1 MRRYFRIVGRIW
13 PQKLKYR
20 LFTAFLLFIFIPFF
34 LLQLYNYQQIE
45 RSISNEFA
53 SKANEQLE
61 LLQQSMTDI
70 LAKMFRNY
78 ITLEQLPTIK
88 SWLHDG
94 SQWSEQ
100 ARRARFQE
108 LIQSLP
114 NVLPEHVVY
123 KVADMSGNLYFSD
136 PQSTNE
142 NYHAFVSNP
151 RFKQLL
157 AAGDYYV
164 WEAESHFS
172 LYTLL
177 FDNQGKSMGYLLIQ
191 FDYSEWLGSVSS
203 SMLLQQMYYIL
214 DNHGVIKASTDTRY
228 ALDPALLEKV
238 LTTPEAEPIITAKD
252 YTSIVRWTPIYEFEW
267 RMISRLPLEHY
278 ISNFNDIRKQFIT
291 TFLMLGVIFILI
303 TFVMTT
309 TMTRQLLLLKKR
321 MTEIVAKELKTS
333 MPEGNYRGEVHDLA
347 IAFNQMLRDIKEL
360 LQRLKLEERE
370 RESVRYQML
379 MAQMNPHFLLNT
391 LNTIKWSALDKDDED
406 TAEICMA
413 LGHLLEATLNSDVE
427 LVFLKD
433 ELDLLRSY
441 VYIQNVRYEGRIDYQ
456 EHVEENLEYAL
467 VPKLSMQP
475 LAENA
480 IKHGFAY
487 SPKDARMILH
497 VRRKGAVLEMAI
509 EDNGKGV
516 EKDEDTRPLGKR
528 AGIGLANLRER
539 LRLLFREEGELRLHR
554 SPEGTIVRASFPL
567 LISNPYRKKES
578 TDVEGHHS

>member
-1 MRRYFRIVGRIW
+1 MKRYFRMVCKLW
-13 PQKLKYR
+13 PHQLKYR
-20 LFTAFLLFIFIPFF
+20 LFTAFLLFIFLPFF

-53 SKANEQLE
+53 SKAYEQLE

-78 ITLEQLPTIK
+78 LTLEQLPDTAH
-88 SWLHDG
+88 WLQEG
-94 SQWSEQ
+94 NQLTVQ
-100 ARRARFQE
+100 ARETRFQE
-108 LIQSLP
+108 LIQALP
-114 NVLPEHVVY
+114 NVLSEHVVY
-123 KVADMSGNLYFSD
+123 KVADFYGNIYSSGV
-136 PQSTNE
+136 QSNSE
-142 NYHAFVSNP
+142 SYAEFASNP
-151 RFKQLL
+151 RFEQLQST
-157 AAGDYYV
+157 GGYYV
-164 WEAESHFS
+164 WESDLHFS
-172 LYTLL
+172 LYSLL
-177 FDNQGKSMGYLLIQ
+177 INEHGDTMGYLQIR
-191 FDYSEWLGSVSS
+191 FDYSQWLSS
-203 SMLLQQMYYIL
+203 MSGSMLLQQVYYL
-214 DNHGVIKASTDTRY
+214 MDDQGEVKAATDSRY
-228 ALDPALLEKV
+228 PINQALLKRV
-238 LTTPEAEPIITAKD
+238 MAEDKADPIITTKE
-252 YTSIVRWTPIYEFEW
+252 YTSIIRWTPIYEFEW

-278 ISNFNDIRKQFIT
+278 ISNFNDIRKQFIS
-291 TFLMLGVIFILI
+291 TFFMLGIIFVLI

-333 MPEGNYRGEVHDLA
+333 MPEENYRGEVHDLA
-347 IAFNQMLRDIKEL
+347 VAFNQMLRDMKEL

-441 VYIQNVRYEGRIDYQ
+441 IYIQNVRYESRIDFQ
-456 EHVEENLEYAL
+456 EFVEEGLEYAL

-487 SPKDARMILH
+487 SPHGARIMVH
-497 VRRKGAVLEMAI
+497 VRRNGMRLVMEI

-516 EKDEDTRPLGKR
+516 EQTDSLKQLGKR
-528 AGIGLANLRER
+528 TGIGMANLRER
-539 LRLLFREEGELRLHR
+539 LRLLFREEGDLQLQQL
-554 SPEGTIVRASFPL
+554 PGGTIVRASFPL

-578 TDVEGHHS
+578 TDVDSHHS

>member
-1 MRRYFRIVGRIW
+1 MKRYFRIVGRVW

-53 SKANEQLE
+53 SKAYEQLE
-61 LLQQSMTDI
+61 LLQQSMTDV

-78 ITLEQLPTIK
+78 ITLEQLPVAK
-88 SWLHDG
+88 QWLQGG
-94 SQWSEQ
+94 SELSEQ
-100 ARRARFQE
+100 EREAIFRE
-108 LIQSLP
+108 LIKSLP
-114 NVLPEHVVY
+114 NTFPEHVVY
-123 KVADMSGNLYFSD
+123 KVADLHGNLYASA
-136 PQSTNE
+136 PQSMDESYNE
-142 NYHAFVSNP
+142 FASNSRFEQLRSTGAF
-151 RFKQLL
+151 
-157 AAGDYYV
+157 YV
-164 WEAESHFS
+164 WDADTQFS
-172 LYTLL
+172 LYSLL
-177 FDNQGKSMGYLLIQ
+177 VDEQAGTIGYLLIQ
-191 FDYSEWLGSVSS
+191 FNYSQWLGTMSR
-203 SMLLQQMYYIL
+203 SMLLQQVYYLI
-214 DNHGVIKASTDTRY
+214 DDQGEVKAATDARY
-228 ALDPALLEKV
+228 PIEAALLGELIVKE
-238 LTTPEAEPIITAKD
+238 EAEPIITTQD
-252 YTSIVRWTPIYEFEW
+252 YTSIVRWTSIHEFEW
-267 RMISRLPLEHY
+267 RMISRLPLNHY
-278 ISNFNDIRKQFIT
+278 ISNFNDIRRQFIS
-291 TFLMLGVIFILI
+291 TFLLLGVVFVLI

-321 MTEIVAKELKTS
+321 MSEIAAKELKTS

-347 IAFNQMLRDIKEL
+347 VAFNQMLRDMKEL

-391 LNTIKWSALDKDDED
+391 LNTIKWSALDKDDEE

-413 LGHLLEATLNSDVE
+413 LGHLLEATLNSDLE

-441 VYIQNVRYEGRIDYQ
+441 IYIQNVRYEGQITYQ
-456 EHVEENLEYAL
+456 EHVEEGLDYAL

-487 SPKDARMILH
+487 SPHDARMNLH
-497 VRRKGAVLEMAI
+497 VRRSGKSLEMVF

-516 EKDEDTRPLGKR
+516 EQADSPQQPGKR
-528 AGIGLANLRER
+528 SGIGLANLRER
-539 LRLLFREEGELRLHR
+539 LRLLFREEGELQLLR
-554 SPEGTIVRASFPL
+554 SSGGTTVRASFPL

-578 TDVEGHHS
+578 TYVESDHS